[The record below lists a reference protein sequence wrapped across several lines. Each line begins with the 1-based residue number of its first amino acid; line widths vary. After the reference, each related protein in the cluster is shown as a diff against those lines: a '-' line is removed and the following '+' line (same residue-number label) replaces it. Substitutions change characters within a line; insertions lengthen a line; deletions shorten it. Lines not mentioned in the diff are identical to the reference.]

1 VKSRFLWFVL
11 LVSHLFVPPLLAE
24 STIAERRAAGI
35 ISSPEPKYPFEARLH
50 CDEGAGR
57 FQIEFNSAGRAQ
69 TVTVVKST
77 GHAILDKACIETFY
91 QWQVKPNAFEKM
103 IVPINFH
110 MSGEEA
116 AVLRRLRAHLVWAV
130 APVAPI
136 DTRMHGIGGAG
147 HFQLTIDPN
156 TGRVTDIKIVKTTGD
171 RRLDEASIKALRQW
185 RFAPHT
191 ESTITVPVTF

>member
-1 VKSRFLWFVL
+1 MKGQAV
-11 LVSHLFVPPLLAE
+11 
-24 STIAERRAAGI
+24 
-35 ISSPEPKYPFEARLH
+35 
-50 CDEGAGR
+50 

-156 TGRVTDIKIVKTTGD
+156 TGRVTDIKIVKTMGD
-171 RRLDEASIKALRQW
+171 PSTRWSKHQSIGNGASLPTPRGRSPSRLPSSQVGSTWRREGVPSGTVWNSGRRKWTISPRSYTHASSSMLR
-185 RFAPHT
+185 A
-191 ESTITVPVTF
+191 